1 MPFGN
6 EQLDSRQQL
15 DLPLEQMEPATGREQ
30 VEILGAKAPRVLV
43 RRMMRPLP
51 VSSLQMVGRSREGKD
66 ALSSLDP
73 RRASRMVEVEV
84 GEDHVGDLLPGTAGP
99 AQVSIEAVDR
109 LIDSV
114 HFAVLLVPLGSDP
127 AVDQHPAVAVLDEQT
142 AQGQLDAVALVDR
155 MPLLPQRLGT

>member
-6 EQLDSRQQL
+6 EKLDSRQQL
-15 DLPLEQMEPATGREQ
+15 DLAFEQMEAATGREQ

-84 GEDHVGDLLPGTAGP
+84 GEDHVGDLLPGTAVP
-99 AQVSIEAVDR
+99 AQAPIQALDR
-109 LIDSV
+109 LINSL
-114 HFAVLLVPLGSDP
+114 HSAFL
-127 AVDQHPAVAVLDEQT
+127 
-142 AQGQLDAVALVDR
+142 
-155 MPLLPQRLGT
+155 LLPP